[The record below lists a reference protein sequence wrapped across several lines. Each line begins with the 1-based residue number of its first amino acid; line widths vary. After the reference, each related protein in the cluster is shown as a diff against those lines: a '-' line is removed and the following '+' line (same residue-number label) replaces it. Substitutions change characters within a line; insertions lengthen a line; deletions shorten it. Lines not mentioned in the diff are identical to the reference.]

1 MHSMWK
7 KGHSNIKCWEVIGY
21 PPGHPKV
28 KSHPQK
34 DRGKS
39 GIASSRW
46 NKGKQQGNK
55 SAANV
60 QSSNQSESGVSSA
73 STSSQF
79 TMQQIEAMLRMMLEN
94 GLSLRNALY
103 VPSFKHNLL
112 SVNKLLQDSK
122 CRVQFYAEYCV
133 IEELQSSVVKGI
145 GMMKNGLYNLKNDPI
160 ESVIQELKEEIMSRA
175 ECKKSEKN
183 AMSTCTY
190 NNVPSIVR
198 DAPVLSNRTL
208 WHYRLGHAPYA
219 RIQKIHNLKGVKS
232 RSTNVCLT
240 CPLEKF
246 TKLPYSLSDSR
257 AKEPFE
263 LVHLDTWG
271 PYRVPAKGKYKYFLT
286 LVDDYSRVTWINL
299 IIHKSD
305 AFKKP
310 WIDDWD
316 EGIENLR
323 ENLSPNTNTTQ
334 NEPEFKPNTN
344 TEPEPRNEKTS
355 EFESEPPNNMPVR
368 KSGRQS
374 KPPVWHKDYKMGSV
388 SYAEEFHGKDETQN
402 GNRVCKLNKSLYGLK
417 QAPRQWYAKLSSA
430 LINYGYR
437 QSKTDHTLFTHQSTK
452 GFVAILVYVDDLIVT
467 RSNLELIV
475 EEKKYL
481 DTQFHMKDMGELRYF
496 LGIEVDRTKR
506 GIFLSQK
513 KYVKDILNEYNL
525 SDCKP
530 LRLPM
535 DCHVK
540 LTHSTRIP
548 LEHPEVYQ
556 RLVGKLI
563 YLTITRPDIAF
574 TVHNLSQ
581 FMHSPTS
588 AHFQAAKRVLR
599 YLSGSSDQGI
609 LLSSDKG

>member
-1 MHSMWK
+1 MK
-7 KGHSNIKCWEVIGY
+7 L
-21 PPGHPKV
+21 PPGYL
-28 KSHPQK
+28 
-34 DRGKS
+34 GK
-39 GIASSRW
+39 GFRFGA
-46 NKGKQQGNK
+46 
-55 SAANV
+55 
-60 QSSNQSESGVSSA
+60 
-73 STSSQF
+73 
-79 TMQQIEAMLRMMLEN
+79 
-94 GLSLRNALY
+94 
-103 VPSFKHNLL
+103 
-112 SVNKLLQDSK
+112 
-122 CRVQFYAEYCV
+122 
-133 IEELQSSVVKGI
+133 
-145 GMMKNGLYNLKNDPI
+145 
-160 ESVIQELKEEIMSRA
+160 
-175 ECKKSEKN
+175 
-183 AMSTCTY
+183 
-190 NNVPSIVR
+190 
-198 DAPVLSNRTL
+198 
-208 WHYRLGHAPYA
+208 
-219 RIQKIHNLKGVKS
+219 
-232 RSTNVCLT
+232 
-240 CPLEKF
+240 
-246 TKLPYSLSDSR
+246 
-257 AKEPFE
+257 
-263 LVHLDTWG
+263 
-271 PYRVPAKGKYKYFLT
+271 
-286 LVDDYSRVTWINL
+286 
-299 IIHKSD
+299 
-305 AFKKP
+305 
-310 WIDDWD
+310 
-316 EGIENLR
+316 
-323 ENLSPNTNTTQ
+323 
-334 NEPEFKPNTN
+334 
-344 TEPEPRNEKTS
+344 
-355 EFESEPPNNMPVR
+355 
-368 KSGRQS
+368 
-374 KPPVWHKDYKMGSV
+374 
-388 SYAEEFHGKDETQN
+388 EFHGKDETQN

-609 LLSSDKG
+609 LLSSDKGAELKAYCDSDWGGCPITRRSTSGFCILLEAEYKSMALTICEVLWIKQLFKDLGIQVGEGIPIYCDNQAALSIAANPVQYERTKHIEIDCHFIREKVKDGSVRPTYVPGKDQIVDIFTKVLPVAQQQLLSKLGVQSLSSSLEGEY